1 MNEAPKYTY
10 PKKNDF
16 AKNSLCRHRPMSFQK
31 KKSSNCRIHCGYN
44 LLRTYKNVC
53 SQTFSYS
60 SVPNKRPG
68 WNKRIG
74 RGKSYNLINV
84 LDGINVLVG

>member
-1 MNEAPKYTY
+1 MALCLPTVTN
-10 PKKNDF
+10 F
-16 AKNSLCRHRPMSFQK
+16 QNSASKIESP
-31 KKSSNCRIHCGYN
+31 
-44 LLRTYKNVC
+44 
-53 SQTFSYS
+53 TFKCTRKLQLKGKYS